1 MLFGFKYL
9 YPNSEGRSGYRII
22 ASKGGQSV
30 SKTFPKD
37 KLKEAKA
44 FAKEVEEKFDK
55 IEAKKSKTSN
65 WKKINCI

>member
-55 IEAKKSKTSN
+55 IEAKKSKTR
-65 WKKINCI
+65 